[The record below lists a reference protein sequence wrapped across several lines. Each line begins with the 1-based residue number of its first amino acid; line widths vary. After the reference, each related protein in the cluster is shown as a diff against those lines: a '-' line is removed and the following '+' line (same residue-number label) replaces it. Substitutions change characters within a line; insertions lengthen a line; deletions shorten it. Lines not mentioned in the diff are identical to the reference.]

1 MQTTI
6 ICLPLYL
13 YLSCH
18 FSTGSYKPEL
28 YMSNI
33 FNVKGLLRAAVMM
46 GFMIFVAI
54 IKASCKSIE
63 MPLFVQYFL
72 LGQFFYA

>member
-1 MQTTI
+1 
-6 ICLPLYL
+6 
-13 YLSCH
+13 
-18 FSTGSYKPEL
+18 
-28 YMSNI
+28 MSNI